1 MPEVR
6 AKREAQER
14 ADRLRAFRNELK
26 ELEREQILLL
36 TDEQRAKLDPYLDQT
51 LADLARGYDIDTSES
66 QRQLSLG
73 MRIVSALGGLAL
85 CAAVFLFFYRFWGLI
100 PTAAQVAILIATPLL
115 GLAAME
121 ATSRRE
127 RTLYFTG
134 LIGIVVFV
142 SFVMNLYVLGQI
154 FNLIRTPNAF
164 LAWGALALILAYTYG
179 LRLPLAAGLICL
191 LVFFSATVFSW
202 SGAWWESFFA
212 RPEVILL
219 GGSLTVAGGVA
230 IPHHKNAEFPGVYR
244 LVGLLAVYA
253 SLLALWHAGRDS
265 FLPMTAQTI
274 ERFYQVVAFVAAG
287 ATIWLGIRYN
297 LSGTVNLGAATFTI
311 FLYIKFVDWWWEWM
325 PKYAFFFIVG
335 AIAIGLLIAFRRLRE
350 RVA

>member
-1 MPEVR
+1 MPEAR

-26 ELEREQILLL
+26 ELEREQVLVL
-36 TDEQRAKLDPYLDQT
+36 TGEQRAKLDPFVDKT
-51 LADLARGYDIDTSES
+51 LADLARSYDIDISDS
-66 QRQLSLG
+66 QKQLSLG

-85 CAAVFLFFYRFWGLI
+85 CAAVFLFFYRFWGLL
-100 PTAAQVAILIATPLL
+100 PTTAQVAILIATPLV

-121 ATSRRE
+121 FTSRRE
-127 RTLYFTG
+127 RTLYFTE
-134 LIGIVVFV
+134 LIGIVVFA

-164 LAWGALALILAYTYG
+164 FAWGALALILAYTYG
-179 LRLPLAAGLICL
+179 LRMPLAAGLVCL
-191 LVFFSATVFSW
+191 LVFFSATVLSW
-202 SGAWWESFFA
+202 TGAWWESFFE
-212 RPEVILL
+212 RPELFIL
-219 GGSLTVAGGVA
+219 GGALIIAGGVA
-230 IPHHKNAEFPGVYR
+230 ISHRKNAEFPGVYR
-244 LVGLLAVYA
+244 LIGLLTVYA

-265 FLPMTAQTI
+265 FLPITAQTI
-274 ERFYQVVAFVAAG
+274 ERFYQVVAFAAAA

-311 FLYIKFVDWWWEWM
+311 FLYIKLVDWWWDWM
-325 PKYAFFFIVG
+325 PKYAFFLIVG
-335 AIAIGLLIAFRRLRE
+335 AIAIGLLIAFRKLRE